1 MSPAATTEL
10 ELDGRVA
17 RLTLNRPDRRNA
29 LDPPMLAELLDALA
43 RVRREDGV
51 SVLVLGARGEAFCAG
66 TDVDTPFFFNHV
78 DDTSVYAGTRLL
90 GHQHRL
96 IEELHRMP
104 QLTLAAVN
112 GDAVGGAGFGMAVA
126 CDLVVAVESARFW
139 MIPGALDVI
148 QDFGLTWLLQRR
160 IGPSRTLRM
169 ATLGEAVAA
178 PEAARLGFVDQVVDG
193 AEALAEWLDDLLGRL
208 SEVGVDA
215 LRMLK
220 LMVRAGERTD
230 LGSQLGIEAVAN
242 GLTFQSA
249 EFRAKHGAYLARL
262 GRQAG

>member
-1 MSPAATTEL
+1 VSDYATIEL
-10 ELDGRVA
+10 TLDRPVA
-17 RLTLNRPDRRNA
+17 RLTLDRPEQRNA
-29 LDPPMLAELLDALA
+29 LDPAMLGELLDALD
-43 RVRREDGV
+43 RVRRDDAV
-51 SVLVLGARGEAFCAG
+51 SALVLGARGQTFCAG

-96 IEELHRMP
+96 IEALHGLP
-104 QLTLAAVN
+104 QITLAAVG

-160 IGPSRTLRM
+160 IGPNRTLRIAM
-169 ATLGEAVAA
+169 SGEAVAA
-178 PEAARLGFVDQVVDG
+178 PEAARLGFVDEVLDDK
-193 AEALAEWLDDLLGRL
+193 EALDRWLDDLVDRA
-208 SEVGVDA
+208 SRVGVDA

-220 LMVRAGERTD
+220 LMVRAGERSD

-262 GRQAG
+262 GRGPA